1 MRTLCNTRL
10 FQTTAV
16 FGIAALANVTG
27 CGDDSTSTGVTEP
40 DGSSVDAGS
49 SDASTLDSGR
59 LDSGPVGTSD
69 GGTAPGLDA
78 TEADSGSGDAG
89 SAADSTT
96 ASDAAGVEDAAPDAA
111 SSDGA
116 MVDSAV
122 ADAHAEAAATDSGG
136 PEASTVD
143 SGDAGACGADF
154 TACHE
159 NGASGLCKAGLCS
172 TCVDP
177 TDDAHCTAAYGST
190 AAPFLCVAGAC
201 IAGDCRVD
209 TDCKTSASGPL
220 CGVATPHE
228 CGKCTVDSECAG
240 SAPDAGT
247 RVCDTTTGTCVTGAC
262 SSEADAGPAAGPSI
276 CPVNASDIC
285 CAAACV
291 PGGSNA
297 CCPGQDAYCEN
308 KLNDLSA
315 TCLGGVCTVCAPVS
329 PESPNYFVDPI
340 HGDDSKGTG
349 NDSASAGC
357 AFKTITRALA
367 VIEQSVVSAT
377 VTVIG
382 PSVVD
387 VGGGEVF
394 PIFLPANVML
404 TTKTGTVTVAVP
416 AGRRGFG
423 LDAAN
428 SAIVGGPSGDGG
440 SAPGLIIQG
449 STLPPGG
456 GTAAEGIV
464 AAGAGLTATTAP
476 RISNLVIET
485 FHDDGILVEGG
496 GILNIG
502 PGVTS
507 TLNGTPVA
515 RASGLFVEGGQAIID
530 VGPTESPTHFDS
542 NTEDGILVEG
552 GGSVTVTGAV
562 SNAAAGIG
570 SVTANLNYLAGA
582 WIEQTVA
589 NPPENAI
596 TGLVAFGSTNGY
608 GLRFFAGSNV
618 KLRSSVAL
626 ANQLSGVIVS
636 RSATLATDD
645 ISTIDLGAVT
655 DAGVSFG
662 GNTFQGTLAS
672 AKNGGAGL
680 CLATRANAGILHAE
694 GNTFEGV
701 NCATTAAALPLN
713 AAGCDNGACT
723 GGVCDLGITAAG
735 NTIDVATCTP

>member
-1 MRTLCNTRL
+1 MRTTRGTHF
-10 FQTTAV
+10 FQTTAL

-27 CGDDSTSTGVTEP
+27 CGGDGTSTGGTEP

-49 SDASTLDSGR
+49 SDVGSSDASILE
-59 LDSGPVGTSD
+59 SGPVGTSD
-69 GGTAPGLDA
+69 SGTAPGLDA
-78 TEADSGSGDAG
+78 TAADSGSADAG
-89 SAADSTT
+89 PPGDSTS
-96 ASDAAGVEDAAPDAA
+96 ASDAAGEVAAPDAAGEDAASDVA

-116 MVDSAV
+116 MIDSAV

-143 SGDAGACGADF
+143 SGDAG
-154 TACHE
+154 
-159 NGASGLCKAGLCS
+159 
-172 TCVDP
+172 
-177 TDDAHCTAAYGST
+177 
-190 AAPFLCVAGAC
+190 
-201 IAGDCRVD
+201 
-209 TDCKTSASGPL
+209 
-220 CGVATPHE
+220 
-228 CGKCTVDSECAG
+228 KCTVDSECAG

-247 RVCDTTTGTCVTGAC
+247 RVCDTTTGACVTGAC
-262 SSEADAGPAAGPSI
+262 SSEADAGPAAGPST

-297 CCPGQDAYCEN
+297 CCPGQDVYCEN

-315 TCLGGVCTVCAPVS
+315 ACLGGVCTVCAPVS
-329 PESPNYFVDPI
+329 PESPNYFVDPV

-349 NDSASAGC
+349 NDSAVAGC

-367 VIEQSVVSAT
+367 VIKQSVVSAT

-382 PSVVD
+382 PSIVD

-394 PIFLPANVML
+394 PIALPANVML

-449 STLPPGG
+449 STLPLGPNPNGG
-456 GTAAEGIV
+456 GLAAEGIV
-464 AAGAGLTATTAP
+464 AAGTGLTATTAP

-485 FHDDGILVEGG
+485 FHDDGILVEGE
-496 GILNIG
+496 GILRIG

-507 TLNGTPVA
+507 TRNGTPAA

-552 GGSVTVTGAV
+552 GGSVTVTGTV
-562 SNAAAGIG
+562 SNAAAGLG

-582 WIEQTVA
+582 WIEQTGA
-589 NPPENAI
+589 NPPDNAI
-596 TGLVAFGSTNGY
+596 TGLVAFGNTNGY

-618 KLRSSVAL
+618 KLRSSAAL

-636 RSATLATDD
+636 QSATLATDD
-645 ISTIDLGAVT
+645 ISKIDLGAVT

-662 GNTFQGTLAS
+662 GNTFQGTLAA

-694 GNTFEGV
+694 GNAFDGV
-701 NCATTAAALPLN
+701 NCATTAAALLLN
-713 AAGCDNGACT
+713 ATGCDNAACT

>member
-1 MRTLCNTRL
+1 L
-10 FQTTAV
+10 FHTTAL
-16 FGIAALANVTG
+16 FGIAVLANVTG

-59 LDSGPVGTSD
+59 LDSGSIATSD
-69 GGTAPGLDA
+69 GETAPGLDA
-78 TEADSGSGDAG
+78 TAADSGSGDTGPAP
-89 SAADSTT
+89 DSTT
-96 ASDAAGVEDAAPDAA
+96 ASDAGGVEDAAPGAA

-116 MVDSAV
+116 TVDSAV
-122 ADAHAEAAATDSGG
+122 ADAHAEGAATDSGG

-159 NGASGLCKAGLCS
+159 NDAPGLCKGGLCS

-177 TDDAHCTAAYGST
+177 TDDAHCTAAYGSANT
-190 AAPFLCVAGAC
+190 PFLCVAGAC
-201 IAGDCRVD
+201 IAGDCRID
-209 TDCKTSASGPL
+209 TDCETSASGRL

-247 RVCDTTTGTCVTGAC
+247 RVCDTTTGRCVTGAC

-276 CPVNASDIC
+276 CPINASDIC
-285 CAAACV
+285 CASACV

-297 CCPGQDAYCEN
+297 CCPGQDAYCES

-382 PSVVD
+382 PSIVD
-387 VGGGEVF
+387 VNGGEVF
-394 PIFLPANVML
+394 PIVLPANVML

-416 AGRRGFG
+416 QGRRGFW

-440 SAPGLIIQG
+440 AVPGLVIQG
-449 STLPPGG
+449 STLPLDPNPNGG
-456 GTAAEGIV
+456 GMVTNGII
-464 AAGAGLTATTAP
+464 AAGTGLTAATAP

-485 FHDDGILVEGG
+485 FRDDGILVEGE
-496 GILNIG
+496 GILRIG

-507 TLNGTPVA
+507 TRNGTTPGD
-515 RASGLFVEGGQAIID
+515 RANGLYVEGGQAIIA
-530 VGPTESPTHFDS
+530 VGATESPTHFDS
-542 NTEDGILVEG
+542 NAGHGILVEG
-552 GGSVTVTGAV
+552 GGSVTVNGTV
-562 SNAAAGIG
+562 SNAAAGTG
-570 SVTANLNYLAGA
+570 SVTANLNDLAGA
-582 WIEQTVA
+582 WIEQGVA

-596 TGLVAFGSTNGY
+596 TGLVAFGSTSGY
-608 GLRFFAGSNV
+608 GLRLVAGSNV
-618 KLRSSVAL
+618 KLRSSAAL

-636 RSATLATDD
+636 SSTTFATDD
-645 ISTIDLGAVT
+645 ISKIDLGAVS

-662 GNTFQGTLAS
+662 GNTFQGTLAT

-680 CLATRANAGILHAE
+680 CLATRANSGTLHAE

-701 NCATTAAALPLN
+701 NCATTAVALPLN
-713 AAGCDNGACT
+713 AAGCDNGACA